1 MVGGWLTCP
10 INTTLYSESA
20 GIGETALYVIVNP
33 SIDCSGNQSKNDNF
47 VINQEL
53 YSIIATYPRLV
64 IAVPYVI
71 IEVNCMVV
79 NLPAKHI
86 QTNHKL
92 VYYWLVLL
100 SWNGLASSTLF
111 MPWQY
116 LLMWL
121 IALEIQI
128 CAFSDSVVKLCYST
142 FYAGFT
148 CDVHKEVSDRH
159 TRLIHRKNFLL
170 LFPNFCWWAK

>member
-1 MVGGWLTCP
+1 MVRGWLTCP

-33 SIDCSGNQSKNDNF
+33 SIDCSGNQTKMITLSLTKNFIALSQHIPDNTTK
-47 VINQEL
+47 L
-53 YSIIATYPRLV
+53 HGW
-64 IAVPYVI
+64 
-71 IEVNCMVV
+71 

-111 MPWQY
+111 MPWPY

-128 CAFSDSVVKLCYST
+128 CAFGDSVVKLSYST
-142 FYAGFT
+142 LELYAGFT
-148 CDVHKEVSDRH
+148 CDVRKEVSDRH
-159 TRLIHRKNFLL
+159 TRLIHRKIFFFL
-170 LFPNFCWWAK
+170 FSNFCWWAK